1 MLIGCQSLYATN
13 AFPPSEINLKK
24 TFAALAL
31 AAALFPLA
39 GAQAAVISFN
49 NSIGVTETD
58 WSETLRFNKFDTKLG
73 TLNSIKFDLSGVVS
87 GAGFAENRGSSAA
100 KVTLTLGSTIELT
113 RPDGTTLVVANPVF
127 DQIYSLARYDRVLD
141 FGGTSGVHTGEV
153 QASSAESFLSSSASD
168 FALFSGKGFI
178 ELGLSA
184 LGTSFAR
191 GPGNVT
197 TGFDTFA
204 SGAVQVSYDYTPF
217 AEVPEPA
224 TLATMLAGLGL
235 IGAVRRRRSG
245 KQA

>member
-1 MLIGCQSLYATN
+1 MLSGCYSPYATN
-13 AFPPSEINLKK
+13 AFPSSEINLKK

-31 AAALFPLA
+31 AAALLPVA

-49 NSIGVTETD
+49 DSIGTAETD
-58 WSETLRFNKFDTKLG
+58 WSEALRFNKFDTKLG
-73 TLNSIKFDLSGVVS
+73 TLNSIKFDLSGLVS
-87 GAGFAENRGSSAA
+87 GAGFAENRGRSAA

-113 RPDGTTLVVANPVF
+113 RPDGTTLVVANPVL
-127 DQIYSLARYDRVLD
+127 DQAYSLGRYDNVLD
-141 FGGTSGVHTGEV
+141 FGGTSGVHTGTIE
-153 QASSAESFLSSSASD
+153 ASKTESFLSSSASD
-168 FALFSGKGFI
+168 FALFSGSGFI

-184 LGTSFAR
+184 LGTSFAQ

-197 TGFDTFA
+197 TGFDTYA
-204 SGAVQVSYDYTPF
+204 SGAVQVTYDYTPF

-235 IGAVRRRRSG
+235 IGAVRRRRQS

>member
-1 MLIGCQSLYATN
+1 MLNRWSMLYVRSAHPT
-13 AFPPSEINLKK
+13 SETNLKK

-31 AAALFPLA
+31 AAVLLPVA

-49 NSIGVTETD
+49 NSIGITETD
-58 WSETLRFNKFDTKLG
+58 WSESLRFSKFNTQLG
-73 TLNSIKFDLSGVVS
+73 TLNSIKFDLSGLVS

-113 RPDGTTLVVANPVF
+113 RPDGSTLVVANPVF
-127 DQIYSLARYDRVLD
+127 DQLYSLGRYDRLLD
-141 FGGTSGVHTGEV
+141 FAGTSGVHTGTVE
-153 QASSAESFLSSSASD
+153 ASSAESFLSSSASD
-168 FALFSGKGFI
+168 LALFSGKGFI

-184 LGTSFAR
+184 LGTSFAK

-204 SGAVQVSYDYTPF
+204 SGAVQVTYDYTPF

-224 TLATMLAGLGL
+224 SLATILAGLSL
-235 IGAVRRRRSG
+235 MGAVRRRARN
-245 KQA
+245 KA

>member
-1 MLIGCQSLYATN
+1 MHFY
-13 AFPPSEINLKK
+13 PSEINLKK

-31 AAALFPLA
+31 AAALFPIA

-58 WSETLRFNKFDTKLG
+58 WSEALRFNKFDTKLG

-87 GAGFAENRGSSAA
+87 GAGFAENRGSSAT

-127 DQIYSLARYDRVLD
+127 DQIYSLGRYDRVLD
-141 FGGTSGVHTGEV
+141 FAGTSGIHTGEV
-153 QASSAESFLSSSASD
+153 QASRAESFLSSSASD

-184 LGTSFAR
+184 LGTSFAK

-224 TLATMLAGLGL
+224 TLATLLAGLGL

>member
-1 MLIGCQSLYATN
+1 MHFY
-13 AFPPSEINLKK
+13 PSEINLKK

-31 AAALFPLA
+31 AAALFPIA

-58 WSETLRFNKFDTKLG
+58 WSEVLRFNKFDTKLG

-87 GAGFAENRGSSAA
+87 GAGFAENRGSSAT

-127 DQIYSLARYDRVLD
+127 DQIYSLGRYDRVLD
-141 FGGTSGVHTGEV
+141 FAGTSGIHTGEV
-153 QASSAESFLSSSASD
+153 QASRAESFLSSSASD

-184 LGTSFAR
+184 LGTSFAK

-224 TLATMLAGLGL
+224 TLATLLAGLGL

>member
-1 MLIGCQSLYATN
+1 MHFY
-13 AFPPSEINLKK
+13 PSEINLKK

-31 AAALFPLA
+31 AAALFPSA
-39 GAQAAVISFN
+39 GAKAAVISFN

-58 WSETLRFNKFDTKLG
+58 WSEALRFNKFDTKLG

-87 GAGFAENRGSSAA
+87 GAGFAENRGSSAT

-127 DQIYSLARYDRVLD
+127 DQIYSLGRYDRVLD
-141 FGGTSGVHTGEV
+141 FAGTSGIHTGEV
-153 QASSAESFLSSSASD
+153 QASRAESFLSSSASD

-184 LGTSFAR
+184 LGTSFAK

-224 TLATMLAGLGL
+224 TLATLLAGLGL